1 MELFWKFIICI
12 FNALHFF
19 WGGGVSKTEIYVDE
33 DDIGTITIK
42 SVDDPRTLNKQLVI
56 RPPTNILSF
65 NELIEIWEKKIGHT
79 LQKSYIPESTL
90 RKQLDGKEF

>member
-1 MELFWKFIICI
+1 L
-12 FNALHFF
+12 
-19 WGGGVSKTEIYVDE
+19 GGRGFKTEIYVDE

-56 RPPTNILSF
+56 RPPTNVLSF

-79 LQKSYIPESTL
+79 LEKSYIPESTL